1 MGQAQLVERKKF
13 SIKKNRRICIKNK
26 RKEGKKGRSP
36 SERTSSFGDDGV
48 LHLSDAAFD
57 AALLPQAE
65 HDHGAAYP
73 PVQAA
78 CPRGNQWPAPRT
90 AISTAAAPVA
100 TTSPRHYSNVDA
112 AARDAAPP
120 GSALRR
126 AALDEQALWRH
137 PRPLLLPVTLWE
149 KREEI

>member
-1 MGQAQLVERKKF
+1 MTTGEEKNAAD
-13 SIKKNRRICIKNK
+13 SISHIPVHGSNQWTCF
-26 RKEGKKGRSP
+26 
-36 SERTSSFGDDGV
+36 SSFGDDGV

-112 AARDAAPP
+112 AARDAATP

-137 PRPLLLPVTLWE
+137 PRPLLLPVTLWYAAAVPVLYVNTE
-149 KREEI
+149 QID